1 MAKGA
6 TDKGSDAR
14 ALRARF
20 RPVAERNYG
29 LPSLDPRPFSA
40 PRPPPA
46 ARRLPAPPPPR
57 LAAPR
62 LSGFRGDRPL
72 PPPAGAP
79 AGYSASPASEEAGR
93 PGEGPGR
100 RAGRRGGLGKISEK
114 TP

>member
-1 MAKGA
+1 MHRTNVQTGK
-6 TDKGSDAR
+6 T
-14 ALRARF
+14 
-20 RPVAERNYG
+20 P
-29 LPSLDPRPFSA
+29 
-40 PRPPPA
+40 
-46 ARRLPAPPPPR
+46 
-57 LAAPR
+57 PR

-93 PGEGPGR
+93 PGEGLGR

>member
-1 MAKGA
+1 MHQIHVQMGKI
-6 TDKGSDAR
+6 
-14 ALRARF
+14 
-20 RPVAERNYG
+20 
-29 LPSLDPRPFSA
+29 
-40 PRPPPA
+40 
-46 ARRLPAPPPPR
+46 
-57 LAAPR
+57 APR